1 MTKFNYKIS
10 YSPFLQKNNK
20 KQLQPNITTLFN
32 IFLLNM
38 TYPTNIDYKDYNS
51 PIKSYTLQSYLKGME
66 NEKKK
71 IS

>member
-1 MTKFNYKIS
+1 MTKFNYKIN
-10 YSPFLQKNNK
+10 YSLFLK
-20 KQLQPNITTLFN
+20 KKKKKLQPKTTILLN